1 MPPGSAHPAHF
12 VHGPIPEYSLAVNIA
27 LPHGAKITTVI
38 GQAAMIAQHK
48 IAFRGNYGFSIG
60 ALVLVIAWHIVLI
73 DRLAVDKHPAGIDL
87 DVVPR
92 QADDSLDKA
101 LRGIPRITEHDN
113 IAALDWLQPVHE
125 LVHEDAFLIFER
137 RHHACT
143 LYFYWLVQED
153 NDETGNGQRADQVPQ
168 PDRKHHGARRHR
180 QNRLTIAD
188 CAGLHS
194 SGHMLSDSIRIGV
207 ACGNCLT

>member
-73 DRLAVDKHPAGIDL
+73 DRLAVDGHPAGINL
-87 DVVPR
+87 DAVSC
-92 QADDSLDKA
+92 QTNHAFDKA
-101 LRGIPRITEHDN
+101 LRR
-113 IAALDWLQPVHE
+113 V
-125 LVHEDAFLIFER
+125 
-137 RHHACT
+137 
-143 LYFYWLVQED
+143 
-153 NDETGNGQRADQVPQ
+153 
-168 PDRKHHGARRHR
+168 
-180 QNRLTIAD
+180 
-188 CAGLHS
+188 
-194 SGHMLSDSIRIGV
+194 
-207 ACGNCLT
+207 